1 MATLVRRAASRLVGN
16 CSRNRFSLYTVL
28 DQSWAAQGRLRHLT
42 RSISHN
48 NPFTTSA
55 KKRAS
60 CNDPLLRVIETEIG
74 FAEQADD
81 YDRVEEFP
89 SGFPFKMEDK
99 PGSKTVTLTREY
111 EGESVI
117 VEIHMT
123 NLVTG
128 DKEDDEDDDEDES
141 EEDEYEDKPE
151 KPKQSNVP
159 LLVTLSKKTGP
170 SLEFRCTA
178 FPDKIAIKDM
188 WVTFPDNPSKDELAY
203 EGPSFRVLDEKLRKA
218 FHRYIEIRGIK
229 PSMINFLHEYM
240 INKDSKEHL
249 LWLKTL
255 KNFVQS

>member
-16 CSRNRFSLYTVL
+16 CSKYRSFVYLNQSCTVHGRF
-28 DQSWAAQGRLRHLT
+28 GHLKP
-42 RSISHN
+42 SISRN
-48 NPFTTSA
+48 VPFTTST
-55 KKRAS
+55 RRRVS
-60 CNDPLLRVIETEIG
+60 STDSLLRVIETEIG
-74 FAEQADD
+74 YAEQADD
-81 YDRVEEFP
+81 YDRVEETP

-99 PGSKTVTLTREY
+99 PGAKTVTLTREY
-111 EGESVI
+111 QGESVK
-117 VEIHMT
+117 VEVHMT

-128 DKEDDEDDDEDES
+128 DKEDDEDD
-141 EEDEYEDKPE
+141 EEEEENEEEEHEDKPE

-178 FPDKIAIKDM
+178 FPDKIVIKDM
-188 WVTFPDNPSKDELAY
+188 WVTFPDDPAKDELAY

-240 INKDSKEHL
+240 INKDSKENL

-255 KNFVQS
+255 KNFVKS

>member
-1 MATLVRRAASRLVGN
+1 MATLVRRTASRLVGS
-16 CSRNRFSLYTVL
+16 CRKHRFFVNPFL
-28 DQSWAAQGRLRHLT
+28 DQSCAAHGRLPYLT
-42 RSISHN
+42 PSISRN

-55 KKRAS
+55 RKRAS
-60 CNDPLLRVIETEIG
+60 SNDPLLRVIEAEIG

-81 YDRVEEFP
+81 YDRVEETP

-99 PGSKTVTLTREY
+99 PGTKIMTLTRDY
-111 EGESVI
+111 QGESVV
-117 VEIHMT
+117 VEVHMT

-128 DKEDDEDDDEDES
+128 DKGDDIDDE
-141 EEDEYEDKPE
+141 EEEEEHEDKPE

-178 FPDKIAIKDM
+178 FPDKIVIKDM
-188 WVTFPDNPSKDELAY
+188 WFTFPDDPSKDELAY
-203 EGPSFRVLDEKLRKA
+203 EGPSFRVWDEKLRTA
-218 FHRYIEIRGIK
+218 FHRYNEIRGIA

-255 KNFVQS
+255 KNFVKC

>member
-1 MATLVRRAASRLVGN
+1 MATLVRRAATRFVAN
-16 CSRNRFSLYTVL
+16 YCKNRSSVYSFL
-28 DQSWAAQGRLRHLT
+28 DQSGHGSRKYLT
-42 RSISHN
+42 PSFSRKI
-48 NPFTTSA
+48 PFTTSTR
-55 KKRAS
+55 KRAS
-60 CNDPLLRVIETEIG
+60 PTDPLLRIIETEIG
-74 FAEQADD
+74 YAENADD
-81 YDRVEEFP
+81 YDRVEEVP

-99 PGSKTVTLTREY
+99 PGGKIVTLTREY
-111 EGESVI
+111 EGESVK
-117 VEIHMT
+117 VEVHMT

-128 DKEDDEDDDEDES
+128 DKEDDEDDDEEAEN
-141 EEDEYEDKPE
+141 EEDEDEDKPE

-178 FPDKIAIKDM
+178 FPDRIAIKDM
-188 WVTFPDNPSKDELAY
+188 WVTFPDDPSKDEIAY

-240 INKDSKEHL
+240 INKDSREHL

-255 KNFVQS
+255 KNFVKS